1 MGKSNFAVFVD
12 LENAGGK
19 ESMLRS
25 IIEKVKIRGDILL
38 GKVYGYTDRYSD
50 LKECLLSN
58 TFSVVPSLRYGKCQK
73 NNLDIQLVIDAM
85 EVAYTNPLIDSFCIV
100 SGDSDYTPL
109 VGRLKA
115 MGKTVLG
122 ISRSE
127 AASGI
132 FINACNEFVFL
143 ESVAA
148 KKQPKPKK
156 GERIV
161 DGDLNELIGQVE
173 TIVEDQDEEQ
183 MYASELK
190 DTLTRLRPDFSERS
204 YGCSTFGKLVALIA
218 SKSDK
223 LSSWTEDS
231 SLMIGL
237 SGSDESSARMDKS
250 NWLHAFTQ
258 ALNRFKSEGKSLYP
272 EGDHSVRLP
281 GFRRAPDRL
290 QALQRR
296 DEGAGKAGPAGHRNG
311 RSAHHAAEDLLKN
324 AHGKSRFRDGCG
336 IFCFRQRSAVSLSR
350 RALLRPL
357 FFPFSAGTAL
367 RGAACHHTAD
377 APFPQA
383 FSPLA
388 SQRSAAS
395 LSHCTFSC
403 RFSSLLGGNTAS

>member
-38 GKVYGYTDRYSD
+38 GKVYGYTDRYSE

-58 TFSVVPSLRYGKCQK
+58 TFFVVPSLRYGKNQK

-109 VGRLKA
+109 VGKLKT

-127 AASGI
+127 AASSI

-156 GERIV
+156 DERV
-161 DGDLNELIGQVE
+161 SDGDITSLITQVE
-173 TIVEDQDEEQ
+173 TIVADQDEEQ

-204 YGCSTFGKLVALIA
+204 YGCSTFGKLVALIS
-218 SKSDK
+218 SKSEK
-223 LSSWTEDS
+223 LRSWTKDS

-237 SGSDESSARMDKS
+237 SGNEETIARLDKS
-250 NWLHAFTQ
+250 NWIPAFKQ
-258 ALNRFKSEGKSLYP
+258 ALMQFKSEGFERINPSILKATIQTDYP
-272 EGDHSVRLP
+272 DYDERQI
-281 GFRRAPDRL
+281 GFKRFSEVMKEL
-290 QALQRR
+290 EKQGLLIIEL
-296 DEGAGKAGPAGHRNG
+296 DESRTM
-311 RSAHHAAEDLLKN
+311 LLKI
-324 AHGKSRFRDGCG
+324 C
-336 IFCFRQRSAVSLSR
+336 
-350 RALLRPL
+350 
-357 FFPFSAGTAL
+357 
-367 RGAACHHTAD
+367 
-377 APFPQA
+377 
-383 FSPLA
+383 
-388 SQRSAAS
+388 
-395 LSHCTFSC
+395 
-403 RFSSLLGGNTAS
+403 

>member
-1 MGKSNFAVFVD
+1 MGKSNFEVFVD
-12 LENAGGK
+12 LENAGAK

-58 TFSVVPSLRYGKCQK
+58 TFFVVPSLRYGKNQK

-109 VGRLKA
+109 VGKLKT

-127 AASGI
+127 AASSI

-148 KKQPKPKK
+148 KKQPKPKR
-156 GERIV
+156 GERVV
-161 DGDLNELIGQVE
+161 DGDLNELISQVE

-190 DTLTRLRPDFSERS
+190 DTLMRLRPDFSERS
-204 YGCSTFGKLVALIA
+204 YGCATFGRLIALIS
-218 SKSDK
+218 SKSEK
-223 LSSWTEDS
+223 LHSWTEAS

-237 SGSDESSARMDKS
+237 SGNEESAAKLDKT
-250 NWLHAFTQ
+250 NWLPAFTQ
-258 ALNRFKSEGKSLYP
+258 ALERFKSEGFERVNPSILKSTIQTDYP
-272 EGDHSVRLP
+272 DFDERQI
-281 GFRRAPDRL
+281 GFKRFSDVMKEL
-290 QALQRR
+290 EKQGLLVVEM
-296 DEGAGKAGPAGHRNG
+296 DE
-311 RSAHHAAEDLLKN
+311 AHTMLLKI
-324 AHGKSRFRDGCG
+324 C
-336 IFCFRQRSAVSLSR
+336 
-350 RALLRPL
+350 
-357 FFPFSAGTAL
+357 
-367 RGAACHHTAD
+367 
-377 APFPQA
+377 
-383 FSPLA
+383 
-388 SQRSAAS
+388 
-395 LSHCTFSC
+395 
-403 RFSSLLGGNTAS
+403 

>member
-1 MGKSNFAVFVD
+1 VGKSNFAVFVD

-58 TFSVVPSLRYGKCQK
+58 TFSVVPSLRYGKNQK

-109 VGRLKA
+109 VGKLKT

-127 AASGI
+127 AASSI

-148 KKQPKPKK
+148 KKPQKTKK
-156 GERIV
+156 GERVV
-161 DGDLNELIGQVE
+161 DGDINELIAQVE

-204 YGCSTFGKLVALIA
+204 YGCPTFGKLIALIS

-223 LSSWTEDS
+223 LHSWTEDS

-237 SGSDESSARMDKS
+237 SGAVDNAAKLDKT
-250 NWLHAFTQ
+250 NWVPAFTQ
-258 ALNRFKSEGKSLYP
+258 ALARFKSEGFDRVNPSILKSTIQSDYP
-272 EGDHSVRLP
+272 DFDERAI
-281 GFRRAPDRL
+281 GFKRFSDVMKEL
-290 QALQRR
+290 EKQGHLIVEM
-296 DEGAGKAGPAGHRNG
+296 DE
-311 RSAHHAAEDLLKN
+311 AHTMLLKI
-324 AHGKSRFRDGCG
+324 C
-336 IFCFRQRSAVSLSR
+336 
-350 RALLRPL
+350 
-357 FFPFSAGTAL
+357 
-367 RGAACHHTAD
+367 
-377 APFPQA
+377 
-383 FSPLA
+383 
-388 SQRSAAS
+388 
-395 LSHCTFSC
+395 
-403 RFSSLLGGNTAS
+403 

>member
-73 NNLDIQLVIDAM
+73 NSLDIQLVIDAM

-109 VGRLKA
+109 VGRLKTL
-115 MGKTVLG
+115 GKTVLG

-132 FINACNEFVFL
+132 FINACTEFVFL

-148 KKQPKPKK
+148 KKKPAKRKK
-156 GERIV
+156 GEKS
-161 DGDLNELIGQVE
+161 DNADLNELIAQIE
-173 TIVEDQDEEQ
+173 TIVQDQDAEQ

-204 YGCSTFGKLVALIA
+204 YGCTTFGKLVTLI
-218 SKSDK
+218 SDK
-223 LSSWTEDS
+223 SEMLRSWTEGS

-237 SGSDESSARMDKS
+237 SGNEGEGAPKLDKT
-250 NWLHAFTQ
+250 NWIPAFTQ
-258 ALNRFKSEGKSLYP
+258 ALEQFKSEGFERVNPSILKATIQNDYP
-272 EGDHSVRLP
+272 DFDERAI
-281 GFRRAPDRL
+281 GFKRFSDVMKEL
-290 QALQRR
+290 EKQGKLIVEM
-296 DEGAGKAGPAGHRNG
+296 DE
-311 RSAHHAAEDLLKN
+311 AHTMLLKI
-324 AHGKSRFRDGCG
+324 C
-336 IFCFRQRSAVSLSR
+336 
-350 RALLRPL
+350 
-357 FFPFSAGTAL
+357 
-367 RGAACHHTAD
+367 
-377 APFPQA
+377 
-383 FSPLA
+383 
-388 SQRSAAS
+388 
-395 LSHCTFSC
+395 
-403 RFSSLLGGNTAS
+403 

>member
-204 YGCSTFGKLVALIA
+204 YGCSTFGKLVALIS

-237 SGSDESSARMDKS
+237 SGSDESSARMDKT

-258 ALNRFKSEGKSLYP
+258 ALNRFKSEGFDRVNPSILKATIQSDYP
-272 EGDHSVRLP
+272 DFDERQI
-281 GFRRAPDRL
+281 GFKRFSDVMKEL
-290 QALQRR
+290 EKQGLLIIETDDQ
-296 DEGAGKAGPAGHRNG
+296 HTM
-311 RSAHHAAEDLLKN
+311 LLKI
-324 AHGKSRFRDGCG
+324 C
-336 IFCFRQRSAVSLSR
+336 
-350 RALLRPL
+350 
-357 FFPFSAGTAL
+357 
-367 RGAACHHTAD
+367 
-377 APFPQA
+377 
-383 FSPLA
+383 
-388 SQRSAAS
+388 
-395 LSHCTFSC
+395 
-403 RFSSLLGGNTAS
+403 